1 MTALGVAWGPFPHP
15 ASGGAIIERL
25 LVTDLAF
32 RSIEEALK
40 ASAAPL
46 EVVTLSEA
54 GDFQIAGKPFS
65 GEPEPT
71 IAWATHDLFNSEAA
85 RHFMVAVLKSPG
97 LKWLQ
102 SSSAGVDH
110 PVFQQVLGKGAVL
123 TTSHGQAVPM
133 ADYVLWGVLDH
144 LQRGPD
150 RRAAQAE
157 GRWERLEVREIDG
170 LTFVIVGFGAVGQAV
185 AQRAKAFGAR
195 VVAVRRDQTPH
206 PLADHLIPPDR
217 LADELPSADVVV
229 LAAPLTD
236 ATRHMANK
244 AFFARLKRGAILANV
259 GRGGLVDEPALL
271 DALGSG
277 MVGHALLDVFEAE
290 PLPADSPFWLEP
302 KVTLTAHA
310 SGYGQTQDARNRDL
324 FLQNLRRWFAGEPL
338 LNQVAAV

>member
-1 MTALGVAWGPFPHP
+1 MTASSQP
-15 ASGGAIIERL
+15 GGRFHIQPPRAVIERL
-25 LVTDLAF
+25 LVTEAAH
-32 RSIEEALK
+32 RSIEAALG
-40 ASAAPL
+40 ATAAPV
-46 EVVTLSEA
+46 EVVTLSEDGVFHLA
-54 GDFQIAGKPFS
+54 GRPLE
-65 GEPEPT
+65 GEPAPT

-85 RHFMVAVLKSPG
+85 RHFMVAVLKSSG

-110 PVFQQVLGKGAVL
+110 PVFQQILDKGAIL

-150 RRAAQAE
+150 RRSAQAE
-157 GRWERLEVREIDG
+157 GRWERLQVREIDG

-185 AQRAKAFGAR
+185 AHRARAFGAR
-195 VVAVRRDQTPH
+195 VVAVRRDQTPD
-206 PLADHLIPPDR
+206 PLADYLIAPDR

-236 ATRHMANK
+236 ATRHLADK

-271 DALGSG
+271 EALGSG
-277 MVGHALLDVFEAE
+277 MVGHALLDVFETE
-290 PLPADSPFWLEP
+290 PLPVENPFWAHP
-302 KVTLTAHA
+302 KVMLTAHA

-338 LNQVAAV
+338 LNRIAA